1 MSSSELIIKERE
13 KGKYTDIYDF
23 IRRCYGKSVKSTV
36 LESFIYAGVF
46 DSFGY
51 TKKTLINNLDLII
64 NYGELIKELDRAF
77 ALEPEIIE
85 TDEFDSKFLMK
96 KELEI
101 FGLYLTNNPI
111 TELKNKYKGIINLGE
126 IELYFDKKISVILC
140 VDKLRPL
147 DTTKGE
153 KMCFLTGSDEVSQA
167 VVVMFP
173 KLYENS
179 KDLHRGDIIKV
190 RGRVEKRFD
199 EYQLIANEI
208 TRLKY

>member
-1 MSSSELIIKERE
+1 MESLIYS
-13 KGKYTDIYDF
+13 GAFDI
-23 IRRCYGKSVKSTV
+23 
-36 LESFIYAGVF
+36 
-46 DSFGY
+46 FGY

-64 NYGELIKELDRAF
+64 NYGELIKDLDRTF

-85 TDEFDSKFLMK
+85 TDEFDSKYLME

-101 FGLYLTNNPI
+101 FGLYLTVNPI
-111 TELKNKYKGIINLGE
+111 TQLKNKYKGIVDLKE
-126 IELYFDKKISVILC
+126 IELYFDKRISVILSI
-140 VDKLRPL
+140 DKLKRI
-147 DTTKGE
+147 DTSKGE
-153 KMCFLTGSDEVSQA
+153 KMCFLTGSDEISQT

-179 KDLHRGDIIKV
+179 KDLKVGDIIKV

-199 EYQLIANEI
+199 EYQLVANEI